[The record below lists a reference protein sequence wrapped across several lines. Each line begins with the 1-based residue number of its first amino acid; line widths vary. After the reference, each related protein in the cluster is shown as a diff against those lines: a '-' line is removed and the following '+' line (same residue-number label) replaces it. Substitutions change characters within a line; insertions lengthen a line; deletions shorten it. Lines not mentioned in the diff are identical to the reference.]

1 MKNRYEEDGGYIVG
15 YFLSGRTYWIG
26 DLWVHPT
33 HRRRHIATR
42 LMSAVCEHADQERI
56 VLRLDPVPDGTIA
69 YCDLCDFYATF
80 GFYLYA
86 GIMERRPK

>member
-1 MKNRYEEDGGYIVG
+1 
-15 YFLSGRTYWIG
+15 
-26 DLWVHPT
+26 
-33 HRRRHIATR
+33 
-42 LMSAVCEHADQERI
+42 MSAVCEHADQERI

-86 GIMERRPK
+86 GIMERKPK